1 MLQGAHST
9 SSRAR
14 GSAGNVSISLSM
26 LWPLLYTVRIKELR
40 KPAYRD
46 QCREAGNIKDR
57 NRLAEDSTANIMS
70 FIGVRFL
77 LRFRHVGKKILNPYG
92 SMQAS
97 ACPQSRGLL
106 QHATV
111 VAIAMQLCPL
121 QLARVS
127 SGYLRCEYLES
138 LQILS
143 WGAQEN
149 TTGPS
154 FREMSTF

>member
-1 MLQGAHST
+1 MAF
-9 SSRAR
+9 A
-14 GSAGNVSISLSM
+14 VC
-26 LWPLLYTVRIKELR
+26 IKELR
-40 KPAYRD
+40 KPIYRD
-46 QCREAGNIKDR
+46 QCCEAGNIKDR

-97 ACPQSRGLL
+97 ACPRIRGLL

-127 SGYLRCEYLES
+127 SGYLRCECLES
-138 LQILS
+138 LQILC

-149 TTGPS
+149 TMEPS
-154 FREMSTF
+154 FREMSMF